1 MWKVKKDGI
10 IVPSKVRSAKY
21 IMRPIC
27 NICNKNCCAINYTKK
42 GITHYRSICD
52 ECGRKKKKLKP
63 RTSSWQKSGY
73 KKKATCDLC
82 GFKSLFTSQITVF
95 HIDGKLENASHTN
108 LRSICLNCVEVVKKK
123 EVNWKRG
130 DLQIDY

>member
-1 MWKVKKDGI
+1 MC
-10 IVPSKVRSAKY
+10 S
-21 IMRPIC
+21 
-27 NICNKNCCAINYTKK
+27 ICNKNYCAINCIKNDKTY
-42 GITHYRSICD
+42 YRKWCD
-52 ECGRKKKKLKP
+52 FCGRLTAKKQP
-63 RTSSWQKSGY
+63 RRFFWQKSGY